1 MNKTPLLKRFTKVFA
16 LGLSIILEF
25 NYFYMNNYFDHQ
37 IKGTAMETIFAI
49 VRSNLTVTYF
59 LKKCLLFYHKFF
71 QKTLLNF
78 FFVVTSFNF

>member
-1 MNKTPLLKRFTKVFA
+1 MIYKSICFRTIHNFRIQLL
-16 LGLSIILEF
+16 LYEQL
-25 NYFYMNNYFDHQ
+25 FDHQ

-59 LKKCLLFYHKFF
+59 LKKYLLFYHKFF